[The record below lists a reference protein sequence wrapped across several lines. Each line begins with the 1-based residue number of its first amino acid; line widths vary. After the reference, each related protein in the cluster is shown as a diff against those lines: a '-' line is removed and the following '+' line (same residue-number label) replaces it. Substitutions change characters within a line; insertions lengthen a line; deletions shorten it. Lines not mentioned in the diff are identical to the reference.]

1 MALLRRLPVDDSSA
15 ALWASVAVASS
26 VEDLISRLDLSE
38 ELLLSA
44 NAKLVA
50 MREAARR
57 RKRLVEVC
65 GNEFDGSEENL
76 SGLWEHIRSG
86 LPDEAMRQLSA
97 VDLTRP
103 SALEKSTLA
112 GKRKSWEQKPTNK
125 AKHVYISKSMEN
137 LIGLS
142 GEIHA
147 YRMLQT
153 VYGSSAVSASS
164 WISENSLS
172 VYPDNKVSDSRG
184 CDFEIIVLD
193 RTFYIEVKST
203 EGDSDSFKMG
213 SSEIRLALELARRR
227 RRAKEAYLIM
237 HISNVLTPTPSFRL
251 LPNPYDERNSSLF
264 TIEDADA
271 RISYRP
277 KFK

>member
-1 MALLRRLPVDDSSA
+1 
-15 ALWASVAVASS
+15 
-26 VEDLISRLDLSE
+26 
-38 ELLLSA
+38 
-44 NAKLVA
+44 
-50 MREAARR
+50 
-57 RKRLVEVC
+57 
-65 GNEFDGSEENL
+65 
-76 SGLWEHIRSG
+76 
-86 LPDEAMRQLSA
+86 

-103 SALEKSTLA
+103 SALEKSTPT
-112 GKRKSWEQKPTNK
+112 GKGKSWEQKSTNK
-125 AKHVYISKSMEN
+125 ARHMYISKSMEN

-153 VYGSSAVSASS
+153 IYGSSVVSASS
-164 WISENSLS
+164 WVSENSLS

-184 CDFEIIVLD
+184 CDFEIVVQD
-193 RTFYIEVKST
+193 RTFYVEVKST

-213 SSEIRLALELARRR
+213 SSEIRLALELAKRRR
-227 RRAKEAYLIM
+227 RTKETYLIL

-264 TIEDADA
+264 TIEEADA

-277 KFK
+277 SLSDRLTAIANK